1 VRIVP
6 GDTVDHGRRLLELLR
21 APDVTLMQATP
32 ATWQMLVDAGWT
44 PGDTSA
50 RLRAWSG
57 GEALPRP
64 LADALLDRAREVWN
78 LYGPTETTIWSTVA
92 RVTRS
97 DKDVAIGRP
106 LANTRTWV
114 VDRSNALAPI
124 GVPGELLIGGA
135 GVARGYRNRPDLTAE
150 RFVELEG
157 ERAYRTGDSV
167 RWSADGLLHY
177 EGRLDSQVKVRGH
190 RIELGEI
197 EAVLATRDSVKA
209 AAARVWD
216 ARIAAYVVFHEG
228 REETP
233 SDLRRFLRTYLP
245 DYMIPSLF
253 VSLPELPL
261 TANRKVDRNRLP
273 RPGAEAASRRAASE
287 RPAPGLEAGIAA
299 IWAELLKTEAP
310 IDAHDNFFELGGH
323 SLLALRAAYRIEQL
337 AGARLDPRAIF
348 MDTLRELASRCARTA

>member
-1 VRIVP
+1 
-6 GDTVDHGRRLLELLR
+6 
-21 APDVTLMQATP
+21 M
-32 ATWQMLVDAGWT
+32 
-44 PGDTSA
+44 SA

-92 RVTRS
+92 RVTR
-97 DKDVAIGRP
+97 DGRDVAIGRP
-106 LANTRTWV
+106 LANTRAWV
-114 VDRSNALAPI
+114 VDQSNALVPI
-124 GVPGELLIGGA
+124 GVTGELLIGGA

-150 RFVELEG
+150 RFVETSG
-157 ERAYRTGDSV
+157 VERAYRTGDVV
-167 RWSADGLLHY
+167 RWSADGLLRY

-197 EAVLATRDSVKA
+197 EAVLATHASVRA

-216 ARIAAYVVFHEG
+216 ARIAVYVVFHEG
-228 REETP
+228 RDETP

-253 VSLPELPL
+253 ISLPELPL

-273 RPGAEAASRRAASE
+273 KPGAEGASRRAASE
-287 RPAPGLEAGIAA
+287 RPTPGLEAGIAA
-299 IWAELLKTEAP
+299 IWAELLETEAP

-348 MDTLRELASRCARTA
+348 LDTLRELASRCARTA